1 MYYTDWGNS
10 SHISKASYDGS
21 NIVVLQE
28 TDLGWPN
35 GLAADFSSEWGLRD
49 IASIISKLVQ
59 GSWNLSSDDYHSC
72 ARCLSWRWHRFVMH
86 FLQALSAFVPELQTT

>member
-21 NIVVLQE
+21 NIVVLQD

-35 GLAADFSSEWGLRD
+35 GLAADFNSEWGRHALLQFEIEF
-49 IASIISKLVQ
+49 IAQ
-59 GSWNLSSDDYHSC
+59 GN
-72 ARCLSWRWHRFVMH
+72 VN
-86 FLQALSAFVPELQTT
+86 V

>member
-21 NIVVLQE
+21 NIVVLQD

-35 GLAADFSSEWGLRD
+35 GLAADFNSEWDLCY
-49 IASIISKLVQ
+49 VF
-59 GSWNLSSDDYHSC
+59 DY
-72 ARCLSWRWHRFVMH
+72 F
-86 FLQALSAFVPELQTT
+86 